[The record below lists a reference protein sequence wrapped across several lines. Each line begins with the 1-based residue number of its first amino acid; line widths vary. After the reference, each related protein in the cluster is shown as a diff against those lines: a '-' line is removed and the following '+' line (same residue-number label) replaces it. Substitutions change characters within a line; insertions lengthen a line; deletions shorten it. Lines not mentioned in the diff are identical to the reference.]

1 MALLALV
8 PLAAAAQDDSAV
20 LEWQHDDAEQV
31 AEFRIYYGRTPESLS
46 GMQLVLDPAARSATV
61 DGLAD
66 GTWYFAVVAVS
77 PDAVES
83 EPSNLFCVV
92 IPSGSCD
99 ASPGEGPARRRD
111 RAATPASPPAVRV
124 SIDNVHPR
132 NGGFD
137 LSIEGDA
144 AVTVELAGGLLF
156 DWCSP
161 AGISSLPTVTPTT
174 PSLGDRDDD
183 GNQRAAVTLVGP
195 IEATHCDGDGARR
208 FSGATVT
215 VDDAAKPLVEAG
227 GVWSARFP

>member
-1 MALLALV
+1 LALLALL
-8 PLAAAAQDDSAV
+8 PLAASAQKDSAV

-31 AEFRIYYGRTPESLS
+31 AEFRIYYGRSPDSLS
-46 GMQLVLDPAARSATV
+46 GVQLVLDPAARTATV

-77 PDAVES
+77 PAAIES

-92 IPSGSCD
+92 IPSGSCEAPPD
-99 ASPGEGPARRRD
+99 EAPARARD
-111 RAATPASPPAVRV
+111 RAATADSTPGVRV
-124 SIDNVHPR
+124 SIDNIHPN

-144 AVTVELAGGLLF
+144 AVTIELAGGLLF

-161 AGISSLPTVTPTT
+161 GGIADLPTVTPTT

-183 GNQRAAVTLVGP
+183 GNQRAAVTLSGSVK
-195 IEATHCDGDGARR
+195 ATRCDGDGARR
-208 FSGATVT
+208 FSGGMVT
-215 VDDAAKPLVEAG
+215 VDGTAKPLVETG